1 MRAMR
6 GELERRERHLLRQA
20 AAICGRGCGKPA
32 AVDGMPDDLRAEAG
46 VGFVPIYIIRYKRD
60 LRF

>member
-6 GELERRERHLLRQA
+6 GELERLERHLLRQA
-20 AAICGRGCGKPA
+20 AAVCGRGCGKPA